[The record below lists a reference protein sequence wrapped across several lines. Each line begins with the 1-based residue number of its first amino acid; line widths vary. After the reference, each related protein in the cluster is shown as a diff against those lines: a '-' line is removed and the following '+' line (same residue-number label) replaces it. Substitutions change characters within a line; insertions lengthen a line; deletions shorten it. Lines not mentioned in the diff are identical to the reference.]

1 VLVSTQAMSAACF
14 TGIISGMFN
23 RIFLAV
29 MFAALLQGG
38 AVWAQP
44 QTGIPVVIVS
54 EAAML
59 PFPLSAEAL
68 GNARANEAVDIR
80 AEITAAI
87 TSIEFLEG
95 QQVQAGE
102 VLLKLENSEPLA
114 DLAAAKAALIDSES
128 QYRRS
133 SELFKTKVVS
143 ASQLEQLEARR
154 DADLAAVKAA
164 ESRLAHTVIRAP
176 FAGQIGLRRVS
187 LGSIVGP
194 STVITTLDDTSQ
206 IKLDFNVPEVFM
218 ARLQM
223 GLTVTARSAA
233 WPDFLFSGHVVS
245 IDTRVDPIS
254 RTITVRALLPN
265 DESRLRPGMFLTVSL
280 LKDDVVSLVIPEEAL
295 IPERSKQ
302 FVYVV
307 GDGNV
312 VERREV
318 LTGRRRPGQIEILEG
333 LEPGERVISEGTQ
346 QARPGMPVNIVEQQ

>member
-1 VLVSTQAMSAACF
+1 
-14 TGIISGMFN
+14 MFYS
-23 RIFLAV
+23 IFLTV
-29 MFAALLQGG
+29 IFGVLLQAGP
-38 AVWAQP
+38 AWAQP
-44 QTGIPVVIVS
+44 QSGTPGVIVS
-54 EAAML
+54 EAVML

-87 TSIEFLEG
+87 TSIEFEEG
-95 QQVQAGE
+95 QQVQKGD
-102 VLLKLENSEPLA
+102 VLLKLEDSEPLA
-114 DLAAAKAALIDSES
+114 DLAAKKAALIDSES

-133 SELFKTKVVS
+133 AELFKTKVVS

-187 LGSIVGP
+187 MGSIVSP

-218 ARLQM
+218 ARLQR
-223 GLTVTARSAA
+223 GLTVTAHSAA
-233 WPDFLFSGHVVS
+233 WPDLLFTGKVVS
-245 IDTRVDPIS
+245 IDTRVDPVS

-265 DESRLRPGMFLTVSL
+265 EQSRLRPGMFMTVSL
-280 LKDDVVSLVIPEEAL
+280 LKEDVVSLVIPEEAL

-302 FVYVV
+302 FVFVV
-307 GDGNV
+307 GEGNI

-318 LTGRRRPGQIEILEG
+318 FTGRRRPGQVEILEG
-333 LEPGERVISEGTQ
+333 LAAGELVIAEGTQ
-346 QARPGMPVNIVEQQ
+346 QARPGMPVKIVEQE

>member
-1 VLVSTQAMSAACF
+1 
-14 TGIISGMFN
+14 
-23 RIFLAV
+23 
-29 MFAALLQGG
+29 
-38 AVWAQP
+38 
-44 QTGIPVVIVS
+44 
-54 EAAML
+54 
-59 PFPLSAEAL
+59 
-68 GNARANEAVDIR
+68 
-80 AEITAAI
+80 
-87 TSIEFLEG
+87 
-95 QQVQAGE
+95 

-114 DLAAAKAALIDSES
+114 DLAAKKAALIDSES

-233 WPDFLFSGHVVS
+233 WPDLLFSGNVIS

-307 GDGNV
+307 GDGNM